1 MMDPVKVEKKLRE
14 WSEVT
19 RLALI
24 LQKEAFKAG
33 LNDLSIKKRLH
44 LLGYTDHEITSNPVL
59 KSLVQPVISGHSSK

>member
-1 MMDPVKVEKKLRE
+1 MDPVKVEKKLRE

-33 LNDLSIKKRLH
+33 LNDLSMEKKLH
-44 LLGYTDHEITSNPVL
+44 LLGYTDQEITSTPVL
-59 KSLVQPVISGHSSK
+59 KSLVNPVNSDHSSK